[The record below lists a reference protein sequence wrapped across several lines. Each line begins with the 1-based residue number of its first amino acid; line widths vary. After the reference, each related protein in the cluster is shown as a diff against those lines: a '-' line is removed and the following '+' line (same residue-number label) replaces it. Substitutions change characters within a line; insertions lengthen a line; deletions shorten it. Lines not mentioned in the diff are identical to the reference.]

1 MSDGSLSQD
10 EIDALLQGTDTLEV
24 DSGSPEYLSAAE
36 TSSFQGLL
44 AGIAES
50 MGLNL
55 GTITGKTVSVGS
67 PEVAADPPDSV
78 IAGLPPQVVD
88 VKINFTEGLVGEH
101 SYVLATPFAT
111 TIAQLMMGQE
121 GVELDEAALSA
132 VGEAISN
139 LTGSALTPLGNQI
152 GRTLR
157 IDAPDP
163 ALSDSSGARLP
174 PGEAV
179 VQVNYNVE
187 IEGEDPGVLT
197 ELYSLSLVKE
207 VAALL
212 SDDSSMV
219 AAPAGATDAA
229 AAAPVAAS
237 GGDVLGDIA
246 GAAIGD
252 LGLGGGGGGGG
263 GQEAF
268 GQPFDQAGGGL
279 GAQPANVQPV
289 QFANL
294 QAPSQQHE
302 QGNIG
307 LLMDVDMEMTVELGR
322 TKWSIRDILGIGE
335 GTIIELDKLA
345 GEPVDILV
353 NHKPLAKGEV
363 VVIDE
368 NFGVRVTEIISP
380 MERVGAMGQ

>member
-10 EIDALLQGTDTLEV
+10 EIDALLQDTDSIELDAGT
-24 DSGSPEYLSAAE
+24 PEHLSAAE
-36 TSSFQGLL
+36 TSAFQGLL
-44 AGIAES
+44 AGIAET

-55 GTITGKTVSVGS
+55 GTITGKTVNVSS
-67 PEVAADPPDSV
+67 PTVVTEAPDLILAS
-78 IAGLPPQVVD
+78 LPRQAVD

-101 SYVLATPFAT
+101 SFVLATPFAT
-111 TIAQLMMGQE
+111 SVATLMMGQE
-121 GVELDEAALSA
+121 DVELDEAALSA

-139 LTGSALTPLGNQI
+139 LTRSTLTPLGNQL

-157 IDAPDP
+157 IDAPNPNLTDN
-163 ALSDSSGARLP
+163 SGIRLP
-174 PGEAV
+174 LGEAV
-179 VQVNYNVE
+179 VRVDYNVE
-187 IEGEDPGVLT
+187 IEGEDPSVLT

-207 VAALL
+207 VAGLL

-219 AAPAGATDAA
+219 ERPVEAVGVSAPAGIEALGDM
-229 AAAPVAAS
+229 VAAGTS
-237 GGDVLGDIA
+237 DMN
-246 GAAIGD
+246 
-252 LGLGGGGGGGG
+252 LGGGDT
-263 GQEAF
+263 F
-268 GQPFDQAGGGL
+268 GAGGL
-279 GAQPANVQPV
+279 GSPQTANVQPV
-289 QFANL
+289 QFPNL
-294 QAPSQQHE
+294 QAPNQQHE

-322 TKWSIRDILGIGE
+322 TKWSIREILGIGE

-380 MERVGAMGQ
+380 MERVGNLTQ